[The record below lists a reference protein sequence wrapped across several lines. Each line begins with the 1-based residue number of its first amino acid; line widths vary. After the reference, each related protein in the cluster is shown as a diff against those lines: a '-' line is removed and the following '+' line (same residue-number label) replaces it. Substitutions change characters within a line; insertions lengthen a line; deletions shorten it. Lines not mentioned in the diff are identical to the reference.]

1 MTVSLEDLRPDI
13 FCHES
18 ETVLSEIGIKRKVTT
33 TSEESSAH
41 PRYGFYAVG
50 QEADMVS
57 HFRYCLHAS
66 HFSKGGVFPPY
77 SSACSVEFA
86 SCYSS
91 CPPKREGF
99 APIARTDR
107 EIWRRDEVKI
117 FNHHDEQP
125 DHVHFGPSSFFYDE
139 NGVLAGVLFPSST
152 RSGNWLVQAGKNYLA
167 IRPGPDDRYN
177 LVGRAI
183 FLKRSFDADSLVSD
197 KTSSNT
203 DSDTPE
209 DILALAQADSAVDE
223 IDQSK
228 ASELLR
234 FTPGLSYAE
243 ESHKEGK
250 RTYSGVFIPGP
261 TDSKLNGAYEEG
273 RWLVR
278 RRITDPETNSRPRRI

>member
-99 APIARTDR
+99 APIARTVGPG
-107 EIWRRDEVKI
+107 ILT
-117 FNHHDEQP
+117 NHKQ
-125 DHVHFGPSSFFYDE
+125 Y
-139 NGVLAGVLFPSST
+139 
-152 RSGNWLVQAGKNYLA
+152 NY
-167 IRPGPDDRYN
+167 
-177 LVGRAI
+177 RAR
-183 FLKRSFDADSLVSD
+183 L
-197 KTSSNT
+197 NT
-203 DSDTPE
+203 TYIPE
-209 DILALAQADSAVDE
+209 S
-223 IDQSK
+223 
-228 ASELLR
+228 
-234 FTPGLSYAE
+234 GLSE
-243 ESHKEGK
+243 RCTVLE
-250 RTYSGVFIPGP
+250 
-261 TDSKLNGAYEEG
+261 SKL
-273 RWLVR
+273 
-278 RRITDPETNSRPRRI
+278 